1 MEVRVF
7 SAAPL
12 ITKNP
17 RQGIFCYVDGGEDY
31 AVKDVT
37 LATVAKS
44 FPCLLTSQRLVRK
57 KSTLVD
63 FCSPNSRT
71 ALITQNPRQGIFCY
85 VDGGE
90 DYVVKDVTLATVAA
104 ASLAC

>member
-1 MEVRVF
+1 M
-7 SAAPL
+7 
-12 ITKNP
+12 
-17 RQGIFCYVDGGEDY
+17 DGGEDY

-85 VDGGE
+85 VGGGE
-90 DYVVKDVTLATVAA
+90 DYAVKGRKADGRQFVQCLRGRDAIVGI
-104 ASLAC
+104 